1 MSSETP
7 VINETLMEQ
16 NTENLPEAPSQKTV
30 TYAGFWKRTLA
41 FLLDYIVMMVLIIV
55 FSFGMGMMMA
65 HNGVDATADDTLAL
79 FDALMQL
86 VVLMLGWLYFGV
98 LESSKYQATLGKLL
112 IGLKVTDIHGERLS
126 FWRATGRHFGKYLS
140 FLLVGIG
147 FLMVAFTRRKQGL
160 HDFMASCLV
169 INNPH

>member
-1 MSSETP
+1 MSSQTPVSNETP
-7 VINETLMEQ
+7 LAQ
-16 NTENLPEAPSQKTV
+16 NTENLPENLSTHPV
-30 TYAGFWKRTLA
+30 TYAGFWKRVLA

-65 HNGVDATADDTLAL
+65 HNGVDATADETLAL
-79 FDALMQL
+79 FDALMQW
-86 VVLMLGWLYFGV
+86 VVLMLGWLYFGWM
-98 LESSKYQATLGKLL
+98 ESSQYQATLGKLL
-112 IGLKVTDIHGERLS
+112 MGLKVTNIQGERLS

-140 FLLVGIG
+140 FLLLGIG

-160 HDFMASCLV
+160 HDLMTSCLV